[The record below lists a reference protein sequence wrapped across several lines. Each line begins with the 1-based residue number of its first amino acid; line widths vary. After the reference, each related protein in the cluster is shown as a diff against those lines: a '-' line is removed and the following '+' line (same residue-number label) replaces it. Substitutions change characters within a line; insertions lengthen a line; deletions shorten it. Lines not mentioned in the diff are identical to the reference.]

1 MIAPPSPTSS
11 STGLPPRLGALRGAD
26 PCPPP
31 LRPEPL
37 RVARRWPAWWRQLQG
52 RADPS
57 SLSYAALLT
66 AILALLSAMLI
77 TAWTS

>member
-1 MIAPPSPTSS
+1 
-11 STGLPPRLGALRGAD
+11 
-26 PCPPP
+26 
-31 LRPEPL
+31 
-37 RVARRWPAWWRQLQG
+37 VARRWPAWLRQLQG